1 MEQRSEQQGMEQ
13 GFQYSEYT
21 ETCEINEQLQPCPG
35 YNEPQQAS
43 YFNEP
48 PPQDFDNNSGGSV
61 GMQMAG
67 GAQDPINAS
76 VQDQIN
82 GQSGPHMC
90 KSQHSVQSQGSSVS
104 AFECA
109 GNQPCVHS
117 GPVIVPTGIY
127 VLDRNLGGG
136 LPISSM
142 VYFSA
147 DPRSMSEVFLYQ
159 FTQSRKTYYFTT
171 SRKPKYVQ
179 QDIMNLNFNPYNIVF
194 IDVYSEYYYTP
205 LGDMIDNV
213 GNEFVD
219 SKIIEFT
226 EYNLLNIQNEA
237 KEEPVNIIFDNFS
250 FFMGLNVNPGL
261 LKRLTNLLYETT
273 KETNSLTYLYGLK
286 GSHDVTVENDILNA
300 ADVIFDVDIERKA
313 DKMIS
318 KLAIPKIRGMIPN
331 AELIKFNVGEGVQID
346 TSRDIA

>member
-1 MEQRSEQQGMEQ
+1 MERRSDGERMEPDL
-13 GFQYSEYT
+13 QYSKYT
-21 ETCEINEQLQPCPG
+21 ASDINEQLKPSPSYEDHQSG
-35 YNEPQQAS
+35 T
-43 YFNEP
+43 YFNDP
-48 PPQDFDNNSGGSV
+48 PPQGYDNDTGSMFQGSV
-61 GMQMAG
+61 HDRM
-67 GAQDPINAS
+67 NAS
-76 VQDQIN
+76 IQDQTN
-82 GQSGPHMC
+82 GQSGAQVCASP
-90 KSQHSVQSQGSSVS
+90 QGDQSMSSSVPS
-104 AFECA
+104 CESM

-142 VYFSA
+142 VYFTA

-219 SKIIEFT
+219 SKIVEFT

-286 GSHDVTVENDILNA
+286 GSHDTTVENDVLNA